1 MVTTWKSWHPT
12 CLSEKHTILSCD
24 TRNLSQIKKN
34 ENKTQREPVLK
45 PKTHKHTFPTI
56 VCPPF
61 PKLPKCANKLL
72 LKKKHFIHH
81 PQFFT
86 VISKNN
92 GNWEQFPAGG
102 KQQNVAHGICPI
114 VRGQRQSVNGT
125 FPSGSK
131 HRGPDNTLTR
141 NRAAR
146 SLVSLSSFCISNK
159 LKYQCG
165 CWLCIKDKHAV
176 SRKDCCSAESL
187 PPKCDRKEFD
197 QIILQCLKC
206 FAYIVEYL
214 M

>member
-1 MVTTWKSWHPT
+1 MFTAWKVWNPT
-12 CLSEKHTILSCD
+12 CLWEKHTLLSCD
-24 TRNLSQIKKN
+24 TRGLCLRRAPERCFRAIPQSSNMKLVKLKKP
-34 ENKTQREPVLK
+34 QSEPVLK
-45 PKTHKHTFPTI
+45 PNAHKWTFPTI
-56 VCPPF
+56 VCPPL
-61 PKLPKCANKLL
+61 PKLLKQANKLL

-92 GNWEQFPAGG
+92 GNWERFPAGG
-102 KQQNVAHGICPI
+102 KQQNAAHGICPI

-165 CWLCIKDKHAV
+165 CWLCIKDKQR
-176 SRKDCCSAESL
+176 SEQKRL
-187 PPKCDRKEFD
+187 
-197 QIILQCLKC
+197 L
-206 FAYIVEYL
+206 
-214 M
+214 